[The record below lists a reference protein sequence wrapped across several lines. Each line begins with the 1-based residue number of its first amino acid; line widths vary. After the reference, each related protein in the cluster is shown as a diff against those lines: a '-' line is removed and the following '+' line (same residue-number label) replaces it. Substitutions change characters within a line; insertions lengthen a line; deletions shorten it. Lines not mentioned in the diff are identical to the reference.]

1 MSPSDQLISPRAALE
16 QVAAAI
22 PEDCRENLVVI
33 GSLAAG
39 YHFFGDSPSLQV
51 RTKDADCLLSPRI
64 RAIPAGIAVTER
76 LFAAE
81 WTFYPTEQFPTPG
94 TADTPDKDLPV
105 VRLKPPGTQDWFIE
119 LLTVPES
126 PDDLGQRYIRL
137 PTANGHFSLCSFGF
151 LSLADY
157 KPLITEFSIGIA
169 RPEMM
174 ALANLLHHPAIGPQT
189 MSGLIGDRRIKRSNK
204 DLGRVLA
211 LAVLAEGRHEDT
223 LLTWPALWASALK
236 IRFPDRWRELAL
248 QAGLGVRQL
257 LGRDHDADFDEAL
270 HTCAYG
276 LLASQPPTQS
286 LLRAVGERLLA
297 DAIEPMERI
306 AEG

>member
-1 MSPSDQLISPRAALE
+1 MSIGNQLISPRAVFKQL
-16 QVAAAI
+16 AAAV
-22 PEDCRENLVVI
+22 PKDCRENLVII

-39 YHFFGDSPSLQV
+39 YYFFGDNPALYV

-81 WTFYPTEQFPTPG
+81 WSFHPTDEFPAPG
-94 TADTPDKDLPV
+94 NADTPEKDLPV
-105 VRLKPPGTQDWFIE
+105 ARLQPPGYQGWFIE

-126 PDDLGQRYIRL
+126 AEDIGQRFIRL

-157 KPLITEFSIGIA
+157 QPVLTEFGIGIA

-174 ALANLLHHPAIGPQT
+174 ALSNLLHHPSINPQP
-189 MSGLIGDRRIKRSNK
+189 MSGLIGGRSIKRSNK

-211 LAVLAEGRHEDT
+211 LALLAERKAEDT
-223 LLTWPALWASALK
+223 LLTWSHFWADALK
-236 IRFPDRWRELAL
+236 TRFPDRWREFALGAGTGLRELLA
-248 QAGLGVRQL
+248 QDRE
-257 LGRDHDADFDEAL
+257 ADFDEAL

-276 LLASQPPTQS
+276 LLASQPPTS
-286 LLRAVGERLLA
+286 NNLRIVGERLLA
-297 DAIEPMERI
+297 DAIEPLEKL
-306 AEG
+306 ATA

>member
-1 MSPSDQLISPRAALE
+1 MSSNNAFISPCAALQ

-22 PEDCRENLVVI
+22 PDDCRGNLIVI

-39 YHFFGDSPSLQV
+39 YYFFGDNPSLQV
-51 RTKDADCLLSPRI
+51 RTKDADFLLSPRI

-76 LFAAE
+76 LFSAH
-81 WTFYPTEQFPTPG
+81 WTFHPTEEFPAPG
-94 TADTPDKDLPV
+94 TAATPDKNLPV
-105 VRLKPPGTQDWFIE
+105 ARLRPPGSQDWFIE

-151 LSLADY
+151 LLLTDY
-157 KPLITEFSIGIA
+157 QPVPTEFGISVA

-189 MSGLIGDRRIKRSNK
+189 TTGLISGRRIRQSNK

-211 LAVLAEGRHEDT
+211 LALLAERKHEDT
-223 LLTWPALWASALK
+223 LLNWGPHWSDALQT
-236 IRFPDRWRELAL
+236 RFPVRWRELAL
-248 QAGLGVRQL
+248 QAGKGLRQL
-257 LGRDHDADFDEAL
+257 LAPERAEDFDEAL

-276 LLASQPPTQS
+276 LLASQPPTS
-286 LLRAVGERLLA
+286 ALLRIAGERLLV
-297 DAIEPMERI
+297 DAIEPLEKL
-306 AEG
+306 AQA